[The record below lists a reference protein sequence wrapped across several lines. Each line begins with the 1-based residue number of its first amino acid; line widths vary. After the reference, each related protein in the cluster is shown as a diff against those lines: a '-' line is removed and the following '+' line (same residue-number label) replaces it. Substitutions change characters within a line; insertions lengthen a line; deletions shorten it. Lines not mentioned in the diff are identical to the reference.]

1 MSQKNETTVLV
12 LALLITAALLGGGF
26 WWFSRSFSSSGL
38 LKSSDNN
45 PGEKTS
51 TTGTSPVSPSNQSVP
66 ANSSPATSSSTFP
79 PPTTVPSGTKVRI
92 EGATSMV
99 QINQALKGVF
109 EKQFP
114 GTTVETQAR
123 GTDTGIQALQAGQA
137 DIAAISRPLNSQEQA
152 QGLVATPVTQDA
164 IAVVVGEK
172 NPFRQGLT
180 SAQVVGIFQ
189 GHIIDWSKLG
199 GATGTIRVIN
209 RPPGSGTH
217 QTFQELVLKG
227 GNFGTT
233 PNFTTLQQD
242 ATTPLLRELGTNGIG
257 YATFAQ
263 VAKQQTVRT
272 VPVDGLTPQA
282 STYPYQ
288 RTLYYAYKQP
298 ASPQVQAFLGYVG
311 SPQGQQAL
319 SATNK

>member
-1 MSQKNETTVLV
+1 
-12 LALLITAALLGGGF
+12 
-26 WWFSRSFSSSGL
+26 
-38 LKSSDNN
+38 
-45 PGEKTS
+45 
-51 TTGTSPVSPSNQSVP
+51 
-66 ANSSPATSSSTFP
+66 
-79 PPTTVPSGTKVRI
+79 
-92 EGATSMV
+92 MV
-99 QINQALKGVF
+99 QINQALKGNF

-123 GTDTGIQALQAGQA
+123 GTDTGIQALQAGQT

-189 GHIIDWSKLG
+189 GQIIEWSKLG
-199 GATGTIRVIN
+199 GAAGTIRVIN

-227 GNFGTT
+227 KNFGTT
-233 PNFTTLQQD
+233 SNFTTLQQD

-263 VAKQQTVRT
+263 VATQQTVRT

-311 SPQGQQAL
+311 SPQGKQAL
-319 SATNK
+319 SAINQ